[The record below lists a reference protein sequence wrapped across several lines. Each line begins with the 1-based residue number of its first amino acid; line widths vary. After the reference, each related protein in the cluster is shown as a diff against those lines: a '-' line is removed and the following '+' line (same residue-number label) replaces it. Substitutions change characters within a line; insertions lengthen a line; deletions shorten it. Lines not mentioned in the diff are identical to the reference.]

1 MQKKDLVKK
10 IQGLGSKMYSKGEIR
25 RSEALSQSS
34 FENALRVYQESDILH
49 MTETGEKSEKKYIQT
64 FALTDDRSV
73 KESLR
78 RRLFKF
84 L

>member
-34 FENALRVYQESDILH
+34 FENALRVIRNPIFF
-49 MTETGEKSEKKYIQT
+49 T
-64 FALTDDRSV
+64 
-73 KESLR
+73 
-78 RRLFKF
+78 
-84 L
+84 